1 MTTLWQASQQLRA
14 GDLTASAATQQALR
28 AAEQPSGEGARVFTR
43 TYADSAVQQAQQADT
58 RWQQQQPRSPID
70 GLPISIKDLFDV
82 ADEPT
87 CAGSRVLADAP
98 PRRRR
103 ATRISCSG

>member
-1 MTTLWQASQQLRA
+1 
-14 GDLTASAATQQALR
+14 
-28 AAEQPSGEGARVFTR
+28 AR
-43 TYADSAVQQAQQADT
+43 AVQQAQQADV

-98 PRRRR
+98 PAAREPAQVGSS
-103 ATRISCSG
+103 ATSNRSLMLIGSPSIGLRGCCCCQRTSACCAC